1 MIAVRARKSTLG
13 KSNTAQDDAEFGD
26 IESNGNSEEEEE
38 ASDAN
43 DDLTKE
49 FGVMKVSDLQQ
60 ESKLTDSDREI
71 LTSMKELKNHSWEPV
86 DSLVV
91 SLGKNTQRLSSIK
104 GSRTGNRIRKTAK
117 REISFDKVI
126 VREYAMTMGDNPSC
140 SYGPPVGLDWLYHET
155 KNLTLEEYEQTRA
168 RKRSM
173 RQMVLSYYRRCEIL
187 ESAGYDT
194 AEMKRTTRQINRVKR
209 QRDTTKFFAPVIG
222 VEAAVRSVGR
232 KVKRATSGGAKKE

>member
-1 MIAVRARKSTLG
+1 MIAVRARKTTRTLG
-13 KSNTAQDDAEFGD
+13 NKAQDDHLEFGD
-26 IESNGNSEEEEE
+26 IDDNSDQE
-38 ASDAN
+38 ASDDAN
-43 DDLTKE
+43 DNLTRA

-71 LTSMKELKNHSWEPV
+71 LTNMKEIQNHSWKPV

-91 SLGKNTQRLSSIK
+91 SLGTNTERISSIK
-104 GSRTGNRIRKTAK
+104 GSRTGNRTRCKTK

-140 SYGPPVGLDWLYHET
+140 SYGPPVCLDWLYLET
-155 KNLTLEEYEQTRA
+155 TNLKLEEYERTRP
-168 RKRSM
+168 RKRNM
-173 RQMVLSYYRRCEIL
+173 RQLVLNYYRRCEIL
-187 ESAGYDT
+187 ESAGYDS

-222 VEAAVRSVGR
+222 VEAVVRSAGR
-232 KVKRATSGGAKKE
+232 KVKRATKGGARSKE

>member
-1 MIAVRARKSTLG
+1 MIAVRARKTTLG
-13 KSNTAQDDAEFGD
+13 NKAQDVHLEFGD
-26 IESNGNSEEEEE
+26 IDDNSDQE
-38 ASDAN
+38 ASDDAN
-43 DDLTKE
+43 DNLTQA

-60 ESKLTDSDREI
+60 ESKLTDSDREM
-71 LTSMKELKNHSWEPV
+71 LTNMKELQNHSWKPV

-91 SLGKNTQRLSSIK
+91 SLGTNTERISSIK
-104 GSRTGNRIRKTAK
+104 GSRNGHRRRCKMK

-140 SYGPPVGLDWLYHET
+140 SYGPPVCLDWLYHET
-155 KNLTLEEYEQTRA
+155 TNLKLEEYERTRP
-168 RKRSM
+168 RKRNM
-173 RQMVLSYYRRCEIL
+173 RQLVLNYYRRCEIL

-222 VEAAVRSVGR
+222 VEAVVRSAGR
-232 KVKRATSGGAKKE
+232 KVKRATKGGARSKE